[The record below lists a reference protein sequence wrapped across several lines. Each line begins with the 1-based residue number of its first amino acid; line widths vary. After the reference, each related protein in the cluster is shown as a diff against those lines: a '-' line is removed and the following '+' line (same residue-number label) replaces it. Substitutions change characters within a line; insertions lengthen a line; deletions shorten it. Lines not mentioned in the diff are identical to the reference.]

1 MVQVGKFKQKNV
13 AALMYKMA
21 LLISE
26 SIIELVN
33 NNSNTNAKSP
43 MDHIPL
49 HPHAEELLKF
59 SSYLVQIQKCL
70 CEIYLIFTVNKEA
83 KPKKI
88 QSVFFKHT
96 TNNSLG

>member
-1 MVQVGKFKQKNV
+1 
-13 AALMYKMA
+13 MYKMA
-21 LLISE
+21 LLIFE

-59 SSYLVQIQKCL
+59 SSYLLQIQKCL
-70 CEIYLIFTVNKEA
+70 CEIYLFFTVNKEA
-83 KPKKI
+83 KSKKYS
-88 QSVFFKHT
+88 QFFLNIPPIILWARTCHKFWV
-96 TNNSLG
+96 